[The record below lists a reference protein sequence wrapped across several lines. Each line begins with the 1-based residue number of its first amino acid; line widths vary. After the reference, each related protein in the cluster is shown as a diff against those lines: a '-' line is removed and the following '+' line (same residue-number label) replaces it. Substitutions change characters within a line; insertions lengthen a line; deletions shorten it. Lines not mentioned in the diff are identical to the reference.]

1 MVVWLLVLIAILL
14 VVIIA
19 LSVKVYLLEKSADEI
34 CDAFAEHLS
43 TDTNTLID
51 ISCRD
56 RHMRRLASDIN
67 KQLRKLRDERRKF
80 QQGDMEVKE
89 AVTNISHDL
98 RTPLTAICGYL
109 DLMQQEEKSETLR
122 RYLDIIE
129 NRTLVMKQL
138 TEELFRYSVVTS
150 TIDTIHCED
159 TVVNAVLEECISSFY
174 AVLKSAGI
182 HPDISICENKIV
194 RSLDKNAAL
203 RIFSNIISNAVKY
216 SDGDLSITL
225 DENGEIVFSNHASK
239 LDKIQSAR
247 LLNRFYTVENAE
259 KSTGIGLSIAK
270 SLTEKMNGSIS
281 VDYSKE
287 ILRICIL
294 FK

>member
-1 MVVWLLVLIAILL
+1 MVVWLFIVIAILIA
-14 VVIIA
+14 VIIA
-19 LSVKVYLLEKSADEI
+19 LSVKVYLLQKSADEI
-34 CDAFAEHLS
+34 CSALTNRLS

-51 ISCRD
+51 ISCHD
-56 RHMRRLASDIN
+56 SHMCRLANDIN
-67 KQLRKLRDERRKF
+67 HQLKELCNERRKF

-109 DLMQQEEKSETLR
+109 DLIEQEDKSDTLIK
-122 RYLDIIE
+122 YLDVIK
-129 NRTLVMKQL
+129 NRTLAMKQL

-150 TIDTIHCED
+150 TIDNLKCED
-159 TVVNAVLEECISSFY
+159 IIVNSVLEESISSFY
-174 AVLKSAGI
+174 TELKKSGI
-182 HPDISICENKIV
+182 HPEISICENKVV
-194 RSLDKNAAL
+194 RSLDKNALL
-203 RIFSNIISNAVKY
+203 RIFSNIISNAIKY
-216 SDGDLSITL
+216 SDGDLSISL
-225 DENGEIVFSNHASK
+225 SKNGEIVFSNHASK
-239 LDKIQSAR
+239 LDKIQSAK

-259 KSTGIGLSIAK
+259 KSTGLGLSISK